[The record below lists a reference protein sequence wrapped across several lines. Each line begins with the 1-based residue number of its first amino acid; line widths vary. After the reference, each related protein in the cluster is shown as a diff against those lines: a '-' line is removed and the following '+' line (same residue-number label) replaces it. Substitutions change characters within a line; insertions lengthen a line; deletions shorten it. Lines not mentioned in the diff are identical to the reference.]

1 MQTINIF
8 FYIFLLILNFFL
20 FFYNK
25 RISEILN
32 ILDIPDNKR
41 KLHKLPASLSGGLF
55 LYCNIIFLFFFSFY
69 FNNKL
74 IDFFFIKSNLDFI
87 FFILILTSFFICGFV
102 DDKIKLRS
110 STKLIL
116 IIFTCYLLISS
127 FDELLISELKTDF
140 FSKKILSPKAS
151 TLFSILGLVTL
162 IVILNL
168 YDGLNLQ
175 SVIYYFLIFVYFF
188 LKLPSM
194 LDLTL
199 LVTLLIFF
207 TFFSYYNYKGRVFI
221 GESGVM
227 LISLI
232 LFFCCVNLYKSSDAI
247 VLQELILLF
256 FLPLVDAVRLF
267 FKRTLNNQSP
277 LEGDLNHLHHKL
289 LLSFNYNK
297 TIMILFLF
305 QFLTIISI
313 IFFKNYNSILIVN
326 ILFYIF
332 LLFKKKK

>member
-25 RISEILN
+25 KISEILN
-32 ILDIPDNKR
+32 IIDIPDNKR
-41 KLHKLPASLSGGLF
+41 KLHKLPASLSGGLI
-55 LYCNIIFLFFFSFY
+55 LYCNIIFLFFFSFF

-74 IDFFFIKSNLDFI
+74 IDFFFIKSNSDFI
-87 FFILILTSFFICGFV
+87 VFISILTLFFICGFI

-116 IIFTCYLLISS
+116 VIFTCYLLVSS
-127 FDELLISELKTDF
+127 FDELLISELKTNF
-140 FSKKILSPKAS
+140 FSIKKLSFKAS
-151 TLFSILGLVTL
+151 TFFSLLGLVTL

-175 SVIYYFLIFVYFF
+175 SVIYYFLIFLYFI
-188 LKLPSM
+188 LKFPSM
-194 LDLTL
+194 LDLTF
-199 LVTLLIFF
+199 LVTFIIFF
-207 TFFSYYNYKGRVFI
+207 IFFSYYNFNSRVFI

-232 LFFCCVNLYKSSDAI
+232 FFFCFVNLYKTSDAI
-247 VLQELILLF
+247 VLEELILLF

-267 FKRTLNNQSP
+267 FKRILNNRSP

-313 IFFKNYNSILIVN
+313 IFFKTYNSLVIAN